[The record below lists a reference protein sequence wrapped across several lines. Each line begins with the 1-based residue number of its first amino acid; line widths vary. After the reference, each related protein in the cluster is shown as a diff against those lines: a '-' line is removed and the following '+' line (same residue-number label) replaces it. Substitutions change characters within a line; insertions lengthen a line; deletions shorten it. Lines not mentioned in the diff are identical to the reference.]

1 MSRNKIISENSYI
14 LTKYLSQVA
23 TLALHHAQCN
33 LQPMVLYGTLRTVAS
48 CESAKPNIVTPE
60 L

>member
-33 LQPMVLYGTLRTVAS
+33 LQPMVLYGTLYPQNCGKLRVS
-48 CESAKPNIVTPE
+48 
-60 L
+60 